1 MKKKILVT
9 GATGFI
15 GSHLTEFLVKKGI
28 KVIAFDRYNSNSDY
42 GWLKNSDLL
51 KNVKIILGDI
61 RDYDSS
67 FKCNERL

>member
-9 GATGFI
+9 GKIGFI

-42 GWLKNSDLL
+42 GWLKNLQS
-51 KNVKIILGDI
+51 N
-61 RDYDSS
+61 Y
-67 FKCNERL
+67 